1 MNGLWRRPPPSRGPV
16 WSRARVSMLL
26 VAIAAFVVLMVTGL
40 GLTVRVAVGSR
51 DISATH
57 APAAK
62 PPVTA
67 SQVSDAQRRDALA
80 AAPMLAVSAEDS
92 RSGDPAVSPAPSISI
107 PDATLVGA
115 ARVPS
120 GFPRTPE
127 GAVGQLAAIE
137 VVVLQ
142 AMSVPRTVEVHR
154 AWADPAVEPAADWR
168 LTAHV
173 RSFLQAARMGGQ
185 KDLTTTVTVAPVAAQ
200 VKATDGP
207 DWVIACVLVDVRAVI
222 ATEQRMAYGYC
233 ERMQWTGR
241 RWTIAPGTPP
251 AEAPSTWPDTD
262 LAAAA
267 GWQTWRN
274 GRGGS

>member
-1 MNGLWRRPPPSRGPV
+1 MSGLWRRPALGQRPV
-16 WSRARVSMLL
+16 WSRARVLVLLL
-26 VAIAAFVVLMVTGL
+26 VIATFVLLMVAGL
-40 GLTVRVAVGSR
+40 GLTVRAAVGSQ
-51 DISATH
+51 DTSATH
-57 APAAK
+57 APASQ
-62 PPVTA
+62 PSVTA
-67 SQVSDAQRRDALA
+67 SHVSDAQRRDEWA
-80 AAPMLAVSAEDS
+80 ARPMLEVSAEDS
-92 RSGDPAVSPAPSISI
+92 RSGDPAVTPAPPITV
-107 PDATLVGA
+107 PDAALVGA

-154 AWADPAVEPAADWR
+154 AWADPAAGPAADWR

-173 RSFLQAARMGGQ
+173 RSFLEAARMGQQ
-185 KDLTTTVTVAPVAAQ
+185 KDLTTTVTAAPVAAQ

-207 DWVIACVLVDVRAVI
+207 DWVIACVLVDVRAVM
-222 ATEQRMAYGYC
+222 ATEQQMAYGYC

-262 LAAAA
+262 LAASA
-267 GWQTWRN
+267 GWRTWRN
-274 GRGGS
+274 G